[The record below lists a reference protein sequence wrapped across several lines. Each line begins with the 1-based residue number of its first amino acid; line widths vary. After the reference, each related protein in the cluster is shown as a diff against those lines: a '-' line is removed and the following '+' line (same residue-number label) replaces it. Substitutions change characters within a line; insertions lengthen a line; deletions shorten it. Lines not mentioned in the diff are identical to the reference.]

1 MSSTTPLAAERLIDW
16 RTARVVGEQI
26 AGKGTPLTAV
36 ERAQLLED
44 FGEVVPEAESLVRD
58 FTGLKSSGYRA
69 RPWVMTRGQW
79 LQANLRGFAR
89 ILEPFAEKVVSQ
101 RPESAM
107 AGIRRNVLAAQV
119 GGLLGYLGHRV
130 LGQYDLFLPPDDDGM
145 IYFVGPN
152 IAGVERKFG
161 FAPRDFRLW
170 LSLHEVAHRLQFGDA
185 TWLRG
190 YLLGLMDTYLNTV
203 EIDPGWL
210 AQSLKR
216 AIDEVRSGRADYR
229 GFGWIFLLM
238 TPEQREMV
246 RQMQA
251 MMSLLEG
258 HGNFVMD
265 EVSRGRVKD
274 AEAFRRT
281 LQARRSKVGVEKAFQ
296 KAIGF
301 DVKVRQYDLG
311 ERFVAEVVKNAGMDA
326 FNRVWEKA
334 ENLPTM
340 EEIARPQD
348 WVARVGAS

>member
-1 MSSTTPLAAERLIDW
+1 MRDAGLAAEKLVDW

-26 AGKGTPLTAV
+26 AGKGTILTPV
-36 ERAQLLED
+36 ERARLLED
-44 FGEVVPEAESLVRD
+44 FSEVVPEAESLVRE
-58 FTGLKSSGYRA
+58 FTGLAAGEYRA

-79 LQANLRGFAR
+79 LQANLRGFER
-89 ILEPFAEKVVSQ
+89 ILEPFAEKVLTQ
-101 RPESAM
+101 RSDGPM

-130 LGQYDLFLPPDDDGM
+130 LGQYDLFLPADDDGL

-161 FAPRDFRLW
+161 FEPRDFRLW
-170 LSLHEVAHRLQFGDA
+170 LSLHEVAHRLQFADA
-185 TWLRG
+185 ALLRG
-190 YLLGLMDTYLNTV
+190 HLLSLMDTYLGTV
-203 EIDPGWL
+203 EIDPSWL
-210 AQSLKR
+210 AQGLKR

-238 TPEQREMV
+238 TPEQRAMV

-265 EVSRGRVKD
+265 EVSRGRLEG
-274 AEAFRRT
+274 AQAFRRT
-281 LQARRSKVGVEKAFQ
+281 LHERRSKAGVEKAFQ

-301 DVKVRQYDLG
+301 DVKVRQYAQG
-311 ERFVAEVVKNAGMDA
+311 EWFVAEVVREAGMEA
-326 FNRVWEKA
+326 FNRVWEKPA
-334 ENLPTM
+334 NLPTI

-348 WVARVGAS
+348 W

>member
-1 MSSTTPLAAERLIDW
+1 MAATPLAAEKLIDW

-26 AGKGTPLTAV
+26 AGKGTLLSPV
-36 ERAQLLED
+36 ERARLLED
-44 FGEVVPEAESLVRD
+44 FGEVVPQAEDLVRE
-58 FTGLKSSGYRA
+58 FTGLSAGEYRA
-69 RPWVMTRGQW
+69 RPWVMTRAQW
-79 LQANLRGFAR
+79 LQANLRGFER

-101 RPESAM
+101 KTNGAL

-130 LGQYDLFLPPDDDGM
+130 LGQYDLFLPPDDDGL

-161 FAPRDFRLW
+161 FEPRDFRLW
-170 LSLHEVAHRLQFGDA
+170 LALHEVAHRLQFA
-185 TWLRG
+185 EAAWLRG
-190 YLLGLMDTYLNTV
+190 YLLGLMDSYLNTV

-210 AQSLKR
+210 TQSLKR
-216 AIDEVRSGRADYR
+216 AIDEVRSGRAEYR

-265 EVSRGRVKD
+265 QVSRGRVKNAD
-274 AEAFRRT
+274 GFRRT
-281 LQARRSKVGVEKAFQ
+281 LHERRTKAGVEKAFQ

-301 DVKVRQYDLG
+301 DVKVRQYAQG
-311 ERFVAEVVKNAGMDA
+311 EWFVAEVVREAGMEK
-326 FNRVWEKA
+326 FNRAWDQPA
-334 ENLPTM
+334 NLPTM
-340 EEIARPQD
+340 EEIARPKE

>member
-1 MSSTTPLAAERLIDW
+1 MPPMPLAAEKLIDW
-16 RTARVVGEQI
+16 RTARVVGEQV
-26 AGKGTPLTAV
+26 AGKGTPMSAV
-36 ERAQLLED
+36 ERARLLED
-44 FGEVVPEAESLVRD
+44 FGEVVPEAEALVRE
-58 FTGLKSSGYRA
+58 FTGLASGEYRA
-69 RPWVMTRGQW
+69 RPWVMTRAQW
-79 LQANLRGFAR
+79 LQANLHGFER
-89 ILEPFAEKVVSQ
+89 ILEPFAAKVVTNRSDG
-101 RPESAM
+101 AL
-107 AGIRRNVLAAQV
+107 AGVRRNVLAAQV

-130 LGQYDLFLPPDDDGM
+130 LGQYDLFLPADDDGL

-161 FAPRDFRLW
+161 FPPRDFRLW
-170 LSLHEVAHRLQFGDA
+170 LSLHEVSHRLQFAGA
-185 TWLRG
+185 PWLRG
-190 YLLGLMDTYLNTV
+190 YLLGLMDTYLGTV

-210 AQSLKR
+210 VQAFKR
-216 AIDEVRSGRADYR
+216 AIDEVRSGSAEYR

-265 EVSRGRVKD
+265 EVSRGRVQG
-274 AEAFRRT
+274 AESFRRT
-281 LQARRSKVGVEKAFQ
+281 LHERRTKAGVEKAFQ

-301 DVKVRQYDLG
+301 DVKVRQYALG
-311 ERFVAEVVKNAGMDA
+311 EGFIAEVVREAGMDT

-334 ENLPTM
+334 ANLPTM

-348 WVARVGAS
+348 WVARVGAA

>member
-1 MSSTTPLAAERLIDW
+1 MPPISGAAEKLIDW
-16 RTARVVGEQI
+16 RTARVIGEQV
-26 AGKGTPLTAV
+26 AGKGTLLAPV
-36 ERAQLLED
+36 ERARLLED
-44 FGEVVPEAESLVRD
+44 FGEVVPEAEALVRE
-58 FTGLKSSGYRA
+58 FTGLPAGEYRA

-79 LQANLRGFAR
+79 LQANLRGFER
-89 ILEPFAEKVVSQ
+89 ILEPFAEKVVTQ
-101 RPESAM
+101 RSDGAL

-119 GGLLGYLGHRV
+119 GGLVGYLGHRV
-130 LGQYDLFLPPDDDGM
+130 LGQYDLFLPPDDDGL

-161 FAPRDFRLW
+161 FEPRDFRLW
-170 LSLHEVAHRLQFGDA
+170 LSLHEVSHRLQFAGA

-210 AQSLKR
+210 VQSLKR
-216 AIDEVRSGRADYR
+216 AIDEVRSGRAEYK

-238 TPEQREMV
+238 THEQRAMV

-265 EVSRGRVKD
+265 EVSRGRVRG
-274 AEAFRRT
+274 AQAFRRT
-281 LQARRSKVGVEKAFQ
+281 LHERRSKAGVEKAFQ

-301 DVKVRQYDLG
+301 DVKVRQYAQG
-311 ERFVAEVVKNAGMDA
+311 EWFVAEVVREAGMEA
-326 FNRVWEKA
+326 FNRVWEKPA
-334 ENLPTM
+334 NLPTM
-340 EEIARPQD
+340 EEIARPQE
-348 WVARVGAS
+348 WVARVGSF

>member
-1 MSSTTPLAAERLIDW
+1 MRDSGLAAE
-16 RTARVVGEQI
+16 
-26 AGKGTPLTAV
+26 KLT
-36 ERAQLLED
+36 
-44 FGEVVPEAESLVRD
+44 
-58 FTGLKSSGYRA
+58 
-69 RPWVMTRGQW
+69 
-79 LQANLRGFAR
+79 
-89 ILEPFAEKVVSQ
+89 Q
-101 RPESAM
+101 RSDGPM

-130 LGQYDLFLPPDDDGM
+130 LGQYDLFLPADDDGL

-161 FAPRDFRLW
+161 FEPRDFRLW
-170 LSLHEVAHRLQFGDA
+170 LSLHEVAHRLQFADA
-185 TWLRG
+185 SWLRG
-190 YLLGLMDTYLNTV
+190 HLLSLMDPYLGTV
-203 EIDPGWL
+203 EIDPSWL
-210 AQSLKR
+210 AQGLKR

-238 TPEQREMV
+238 TPEQRAMV

-265 EVSRGRVKD
+265 EVSHGRLEG
-274 AEAFRRT
+274 AQAFRRT
-281 LQARRSKVGVEKAFQ
+281 LHERRSKAGVEKAFQ

-301 DVKVRQYDLG
+301 DVKVRQYAQG
-311 ERFVAEVVKNAGMDA
+311 EWFVAEVVREAGMEA

-334 ENLPTM
+334 ANLPTM

>member
-1 MSSTTPLAAERLIDW
+1 MPPMPLAAEKLIDW
-16 RTARVVGEQI
+16 RTARVVGEQV
-26 AGKGTPLTAV
+26 AGKGTPMSAV
-36 ERAQLLED
+36 DRARLLED
-44 FGEVVPEAESLVRD
+44 FGEVVPEAEALVRE
-58 FTGLKSSGYRA
+58 FTGLASGEYRA
-69 RPWVMTRGQW
+69 RPWVMTRAQW
-79 LQANLRGFAR
+79 LQANLRGFER
-89 ILEPFAEKVVSQ
+89 ILEPFAAKVVTN
-101 RPESAM
+101 RTDGAL
-107 AGIRRNVLAAQV
+107 AGVRRNVLAAQV

-130 LGQYDLFLPPDDDGM
+130 LGQYDLFLPADDDGL

-161 FAPRDFRLW
+161 FPPRDFRLW
-170 LSLHEVAHRLQFGDA
+170 LSLHEVSHRLQFAGA
-185 TWLRG
+185 PWLRG

-210 AQSLKR
+210 AQAFKR
-216 AIDEVRSGRADYR
+216 AIDEVRSSSAEYR

-265 EVSRGRVKD
+265 EVSRGRVQG
-274 AEAFRRT
+274 AESFRRT
-281 LQARRSKVGVEKAFQ
+281 LHERRTKAGVEKAFQ

-301 DVKVRQYDLG
+301 DVKVRQYALG
-311 ERFVAEVVKNAGMDA
+311 EGFIAEVVREAGMDT

-334 ENLPTM
+334 GNLPTM

-348 WVARVGAS
+348 WVARVGAG